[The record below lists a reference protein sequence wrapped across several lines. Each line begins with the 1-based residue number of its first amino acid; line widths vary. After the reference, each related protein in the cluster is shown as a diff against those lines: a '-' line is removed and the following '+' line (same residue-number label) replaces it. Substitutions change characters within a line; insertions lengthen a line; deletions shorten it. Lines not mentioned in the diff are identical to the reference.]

1 MAAVKGPKNRRSSA
15 AEQRRSSEERRNYI
29 NYNTTPDSR
38 RHGQDNS
45 AVLALAW
52 ATLRSTCG
60 GCIFVRGMSLQ
71 RLQLRRRQRRRLL
84 LTSHLGPSRT
94 VAVHPLV
101 RARTARTAR
110 RRRTTQSH
118 ATDKRAAR
126 RPGRSHRLTNS
137 PLLSTV
143 AVRCFRPVAARNRPS
158 AAPRLLACDTPYC
171 IARPT
176 RYMDHSMQL
185 SIFPEATRTCTR
197 RYCVI
202 CLRALARAAGS
213 TRRPSSWSTV
223 IMVDVSLSSI
233 ITTLHLHHRHF
244 MATTP
249 WYHVASCELQAAS
262 CKL

>member
-137 PLLSTV
+137 PLLSYPGFPQPILPIPPLFTINT
-143 AVRCFRPVAARNRPS
+143 ANISRKSTSPQYCHLP
-158 AAPRLLACDTPYC
+158 TPH
-171 IARPT
+171 P
-176 RYMDHSMQL
+176 
-185 SIFPEATRTCTR
+185 PP
-197 RYCVI
+197 
-202 CLRALARAAGS
+202 
-213 TRRPSSWSTV
+213 PSSRKMHYPVVFCGSKGGGR
-223 IMVDVSLSSI
+223 ID
-233 ITTLHLHHRHF
+233 
-244 MATTP
+244 P
-249 WYHVASCELQAAS
+249 KQG
-262 CKL
+262 